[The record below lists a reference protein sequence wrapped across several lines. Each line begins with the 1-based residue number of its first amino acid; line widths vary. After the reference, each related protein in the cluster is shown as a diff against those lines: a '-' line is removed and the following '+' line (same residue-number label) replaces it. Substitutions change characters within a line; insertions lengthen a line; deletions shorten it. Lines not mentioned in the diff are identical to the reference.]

1 MSKSLI
7 EHAYEFIA
15 KSKNPVNFKDIW
27 AYVKKEAGLSEE
39 EAHKIIEKQAMDTR
53 QTRREVAETVLKTY
67 NTSK

>member
-1 MSKSLI
+1 MEKVEKKNEKLTAKMEEIRIVNHAKWVLI
-7 EHAYEFIA
+7 E
-15 KSKNPVNFKDIW
+15 NL
-27 AYVKKEAGLSEE
+27 GLTEE